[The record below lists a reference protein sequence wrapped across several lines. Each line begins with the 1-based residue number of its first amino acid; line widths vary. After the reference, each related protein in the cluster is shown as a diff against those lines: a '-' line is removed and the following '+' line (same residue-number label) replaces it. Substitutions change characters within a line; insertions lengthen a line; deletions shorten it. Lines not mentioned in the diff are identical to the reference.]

1 MKLVLGYNGSDS
13 SKKALALVQKYAKEF
28 NAEVHILTS
37 LISEQV
43 EQRVRAPISLATT
56 NDLKQLRKNYGEESD
71 IAKEAESQLES
82 AQKILAN
89 EGISC
94 ETHLFIQGL
103 EPGED
108 IVDFA
113 KKIGADFIVVGIG
126 RTSRV
131 GKMFFGSNAQYVIL
145 EASCP
150 VITVK

>member
-1 MKLVLGYNGSDS
+1 MKLLIGYNGSNA
-13 SKKALALVQKYAKEF
+13 SKKGLTLVKKYAKIF
-28 NAEVHILTS
+28 NAEVHIITS
-37 LISEQV
+37 LSAK
-43 EQRVRAPISLATT
+43 QRTAEHVPWESSDDIQ
-56 NDLKQLRKNYGEESD
+56 LKTLGEESD
-71 IAKEAESQLES
+71 IAKEAKSNLES
-82 AQKILAN
+82 VQKALAE
-89 EGISC
+89 EGIKS
-94 ETHLFIQGL
+94 ETHLLISGL

-150 VITVK
+150 VITLK

>member
-13 SKKALALVQKYAKEF
+13 SNKALMLVQKYAKDF
-28 NAEVHILTS
+28 QATVHLLMS
-37 LISEQV
+37 LIGENT
-43 EQRVRAPISLATT
+43 LATAST
-56 NDLKQLRKNYGEESD
+56 WNVTGDD
-71 IAKEAESQLES
+71 IVKEAKSRLEV
-82 AQKILAN
+82 AKKTLVQ
-89 EGISC
+89 EGITC
-94 ETHLFIQGL
+94 ETHLLISGL

-113 KKIGADFIVVGIG
+113 KKIDADFIVVGIG

-145 EASCP
+145 EAFCP